1 MKGCPATTITT
12 TTVHYN
18 AAIIREQ
25 FLTKKEICAAQIKRH
40 EEYEVSVGIDCKTVS
55 VKSSAVVSPIFL
67 PPSWIKWMAIG
78 NAKL

>member
-67 PPSWIKWMAIG
+67 APSWIKWITIG